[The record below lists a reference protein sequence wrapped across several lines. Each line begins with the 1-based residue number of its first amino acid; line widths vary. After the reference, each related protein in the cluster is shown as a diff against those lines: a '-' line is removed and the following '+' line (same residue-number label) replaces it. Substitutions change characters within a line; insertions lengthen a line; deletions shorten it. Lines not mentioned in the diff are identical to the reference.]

1 MPQVKI
7 YGLAETLRPR
17 REAVSAAV
25 HQAVMEA
32 LEYPPE
38 KRAHRFLYFEPED
51 FLYPPAEGRTDDYT
65 IIEISLFEGRSV
77 SAKKKLLR
85 LLFEHLHAGAG
96 LIPVNVEITLTETP
110 RHNWGLKGVSG
121 DDLALDYDVEI

>member
-51 FLYPPAEGRTDDYT
+51 VLYPPAEGRTNDYT

-85 LLFEHLHAGAG
+85 LLFENLHGGAG
-96 LIPVNVEITLTETP
+96 LIP
-110 RHNWGLKGVSG
+110 
-121 DDLALDYDVEI
+121 

>member
-1 MPQVKI
+1 MMSRRAPSED
-7 YGLAETLRPR
+7 LWPR
-17 REAVSAAV
+17 RDLATAPGNGVAAV
-25 HQAVMEA
+25 HQAVIEA

-51 FLYPPAEGRTDDYT
+51 FLYPPAEGRTNDYT

-85 LLFEHLHAGAG
+85 LLFENLHGGAG
-96 LIPVNVEITLTETP
+96 LIP
-110 RHNWGLKGVSG
+110 
-121 DDLALDYDVEI
+121 